1 MYGSTG
7 DVTPWHGFPICP
19 DSLPDCFLDDNS
31 EEVKIS
37 FRIFTIMSQFL
48 EYVRFTNLVFYT
60 EYQPTQPRIHLIL
73 NGGGALDDWNW
84 ENIPEHWLK
93 RGMASHGYQLNTERE
108 TEEKYMAQV
117 ILIRSLT
124 VYRREGTWM
133 DTRYGFEERTLTTRQ
148 RMVGVNL

>member
-7 DVTPWHGFPICP
+7 DVTPWHGYPICP
-19 DSLPDCFLDDNS
+19 DSLPDCYIDDNS
-31 EEVKIS
+31 EEVKVS
-37 FRIFTIMSQFL
+37 FRIFPVMSQFL

>member
-1 MYGSTG
+1 
-7 DVTPWHGFPICP
+7 
-19 DSLPDCFLDDNS
+19 
-31 EEVKIS
+31 
-37 FRIFTIMSQFL
+37 MSQFL

>member
-1 MYGSTG
+1 
-7 DVTPWHGFPICP
+7 
-19 DSLPDCFLDDNS
+19 
-31 EEVKIS
+31 
-37 FRIFTIMSQFL
+37 MSQFL
-48 EYVRFTNLVFYT
+48 EYVRFTNLVFFT

-133 DTRYGFEERTLTTRQ
+133 DTRYGFEERTLTTQQ

>member
-1 MYGSTG
+1 
-7 DVTPWHGFPICP
+7 
-19 DSLPDCFLDDNS
+19 
-31 EEVKIS
+31 
-37 FRIFTIMSQFL
+37 MSQFL

-117 ILIRSLT
+117 IPILT
-124 VYRREGTWM
+124 FFNLVLCRLEETWM
-133 DTRYGFEERTLTTRQ
+133 DTRSGFEERTLTTRQ
-148 RMVGVNL
+148 RMVCVNF